1 MNTVTDYY
9 AATASQRGDMLA
21 QIGHGRR
28 RAAASPF
35 DEIARVGSDGQPYWS
50 ARDLAKVFG
59 YSDWRNFADC
69 IRKARQQVES
79 HVSAGRPNNGAATD
93 NAGHFANTET
103 ITRVGFGERT
113 VPDVHL
119 TRFAAYFVALNAD
132 QSKPEVRAAVNY
144 YFVGRTIQAEQ
155 MIQAGT
161 DDNALTAAN
170 AKRIADLELAVQGLP
185 EVIGDAIAK
194 ALGAAAAHDL
204 PPARTAKPAP
214 RGRRKVG
221 RPSLPSITAMEKARY
236 GSGGSGRFA
245 VVLVRDG
252 YLARRVTGHDARGHS
267 VYQYSEGSHVGM
279 FRFRK
284 RPSGPY
290 TASGRYVYVTEAGQ
304 RFLAAEYGWESPDA

>member
-9 AATASQRGDMLA
+9 TATASQRGDMLA

-35 DEIARVGSDGQPYWS
+35 DEIARVGADGQPYWS
-50 ARDLAKVFG
+50 ARDLADALG
-59 YSDWRNFADC
+59 YRTNWRNFTPA
-69 IRKARQQVES
+69 ILKARQQV
-79 HVSAGRPNNGAATD
+79 AAHG
-93 NAGHFANTET
+93 NAGQDHFADV
-103 ITRVGFGERT
+103 RKMVSVGSGAERG

-155 MIQAGT
+155 MIQAGA
-161 DDNALTAAN
+161 DDNTLTAEN

-194 ALGAAAAHDL
+194 ALSTAAPSAPAKAEPAAA
-204 PPARTAKPAP
+204 P
-214 RGRRKVG
+214 RKRGKIG
-221 RPSLPSITAMEKARY
+221 RPSLPSLTAFQA
-236 GSGGSGRFA
+236 SVGGPVRKGALHQRF
-245 VVLVRDG
+245 VRDG
-252 YLARRVTGHDARGHS
+252 YLSRVVVGHTTNGAPM
-267 VYQYSEGSHVGM
+267 YAYSEGSHVGM

-290 TASGRYVYVTEAGQ
+290 AASGNYVYVTEAGQ
-304 RFLAAEYGWESPDA
+304 RYLVEQYGWEMP

>member
-35 DEIARVGSDGQPYWS
+35 DEIARVGKDGQPYWS
-50 ARDLAKVFG
+50 ARDLAKLFG
-59 YSDWRNFADC
+59 YSDWRNFAAA
-69 IRKARQQVES
+69 IHKARQQVDA
-79 HVSAGRPNNGAATD
+79 HV
-93 NAGHFANTET
+93 NAGHDHFVDVTEMVQIGSGAARKT
-103 ITRVGFGERT
+103 
-113 VPDVHL
+113 PNVHL

-155 MIQAGT
+155 MIQAGA
-161 DDNALTAAN
+161 DDNTLTAEN

-194 ALGAAAAHDL
+194 ALGSTEVTRGTPDT
-204 PPARTAKPAP
+204 PRARAVP
-214 RGRRKVG
+214 RRRG
-221 RPSLPSITAMEKARY
+221 LPSLASMEQARY
-236 GSGGSGRFA
+236 GTWGTKFKNA
-245 VVLVRDG
+245 LVRDG
-252 YLARRVTGHDARGHS
+252 YLTRTQTGARSDGQPLYS
-267 VYQYSEGSHVGM
+267 YSEGARPAM
-279 FRFRK
+279 FRFRN

-290 TASGRYVYVTEAGQ
+290 TRSGRCVYVTEAGQ
-304 RFLAAEYGWESPDA
+304 RFLAEEYGWETP

>member
-35 DEIARVGSDGQPYWS
+35 DEIARVGKDGQPYWS
-50 ARDLAKVFG
+50 ARDLADALG
-59 YSDWRNFADC
+59 YRTNWRNFTPA
-69 IRKARQQVES
+69 ILKARQQV
-79 HVSAGRPNNGAATD
+79 AAHG
-93 NAGHFANTET
+93 NAGQDHFADVRKM
-103 ITRVGFGERT
+103 ITAGKGAERE

-155 MIQAGT
+155 MIQAGA
-161 DDNALTAAN
+161 DDNTLTAEN

-194 ALGAAAAHDL
+194 ALGSTEVTRGTPD
-204 PPARTAKPAP
+204 AP
-214 RGRRKVG
+214 RARAVPRRRG
-221 RPSLPSITAMEKARY
+221 LPSLASMEQARY
-236 GSGGSGRFA
+236 GTWGTKFKNA
-245 VVLVRDG
+245 LVRDG
-252 YLARRVTGHDARGHS
+252 YLTRTQTGARSDGQPLYS
-267 VYQYSEGSHVGM
+267 YSEGARPAM
-279 FRFRK
+279 FRFRN

-290 TASGRYVYVTEAGQ
+290 TRSGRCVYVTEAGQ
-304 RFLAAEYGWESPDA
+304 RFLAEEYGWEMP

>member
-21 QIGHGRR
+21 RIGHGRR

-50 ARDLAKVFG
+50 ARDLANLFG

-69 IRKARQQVES
+69 IRKAREQVAS
-79 HVSAGRPNNGAATD
+79 HVSAGQSGSGSVNGFESADRIITNNLGKPRS
-93 NAGHFANTET
+93 
-103 ITRVGFGERT
+103 I
-113 VPDVHL
+113 PDVHL

-155 MIQAGT
+155 MIQAGA

-194 ALGAAAAHDL
+194 ALGST
-204 PPARTAKPAP
+204 TATTTTEPVKVGGAP
-214 RGRRKVG
+214 RKRGKVG
-221 RPSLPSITAMEKARY
+221 RPGLPSLTSLELASQGSSGKFSAR
-236 GSGGSGRFA
+236 
-245 VVLVRDG
+245 LTRDG
-252 YLARRVTGHDARGHS
+252 FLERRTVRYRSDGAAIRE
-267 VYQYSEGSHVGM
+267 YREGSHVGM

-284 RPSGPY
+284 RLSGPY

-304 RFLAAEYGWESPDA
+304 RFLAEEYGWEMP

>member
-1 MNTVTDYY
+1 MNTVTDYS

-35 DEIARVGSDGQPYWS
+35 DEIARVGKDGQPYWS
-50 ARDLAKVFG
+50 ARDLADALG
-59 YSDWRNFADC
+59 YRTNWRNFTPA
-69 IRKARQQVES
+69 ILKARQQV
-79 HVSAGRPNNGAATD
+79 AAHG
-93 NAGHFANTET
+93 NAGQDHFADV
-103 ITRVGFGERT
+103 RKMVSVGSGAERG

-155 MIQAGT
+155 MIQAGA
-161 DDNALTAAN
+161 DDNALTAEN

-194 ALGAAAAHDL
+194 ALGS
-204 PPARTAKPAP
+204 TGPAP
-214 RGRRKVG
+214 VKAVAEPRKRGKVG
-221 RPSLPSITAMEKARY
+221 RPGLPSLTAFQRKVGAPRQTGALHKRFVKDKFLTRVVIGHTYRGEAMFAY
-236 GSGGSGRFA
+236 G
-245 VVLVRDG
+245 
-252 YLARRVTGHDARGHS
+252 
-267 VYQYSEGSHVGM
+267 EGSHVGM

-284 RPSGPY
+284 RLDGPY
-290 TASGRYVYVTEAGQ
+290 TSTGRYVYVTEAGQ
-304 RFLAAEYGWESPDA
+304 RFLAEEYGWEVP

>member
-35 DEIARVGSDGQPYWS
+35 DEIARVGKDGQPYWS
-50 ARDLAKVFG
+50 ARDLAKLFG
-59 YSDWRNFADC
+59 YSDWRNFAAA
-69 IRKARQQVES
+69 IHKARQQVDA
-79 HVSAGRPNNGAATD
+79 HV
-93 NAGHFANTET
+93 NAGHDHFVDVTEMVQIGSGAARKT
-103 ITRVGFGERT
+103 
-113 VPDVHL
+113 PNVHL

-155 MIQAGT
+155 MIQAGA
-161 DDNALTAAN
+161 DDSALTAEN

-194 ALGAAAAHDL
+194 ALGSTEVTRGTPD
-204 PPARTAKPAP
+204 AP
-214 RGRRKVG
+214 RARAVPRRRG
-221 RPSLPSITAMEKARY
+221 LPSLASMEQARY
-236 GSGGSGRFA
+236 GTWGTKFKNA
-245 VVLVRDG
+245 LVRDG
-252 YLARRVTGHDARGHS
+252 YLTRAQTGARSDGQPLYS
-267 VYQYSEGSHVGM
+267 YSEGARPAM
-279 FRFRK
+279 FRFRN

-290 TASGRYVYVTEAGQ
+290 TRSGRCVYVTEAGQ
-304 RFLAAEYGWESPDA
+304 RFLAEEYGWEMP

>member
-35 DEIARVGSDGQPYWS
+35 DEIARVGKGGQPYWS
-50 ARDLAKVFG
+50 ARDLAKLFG

-79 HVSAGRPNNGAATD
+79 HVAAGQPNSGAGTD
-93 NAGHFANTET
+93 NGGGHFVSTET
-103 ITRVGFGERT
+103 VSRVGFGERT

-155 MIQAGT
+155 MIQAGA
-161 DDNALTAAN
+161 DDNTLTAEN

-194 ALGAAAAHDL
+194 ALGSTEVTRGTPDT
-204 PPARTAKPAP
+204 PRARAVP
-214 RGRRKVG
+214 RRRG
-221 RPSLPSITAMEKARY
+221 LPSLASMEQARY
-236 GSGGSGRFA
+236 GTWGTKFKNA
-245 VVLVRDG
+245 LVRDG
-252 YLARRVTGHDARGHS
+252 YLTRTQTGARSDGQPLYS
-267 VYQYSEGSHVGM
+267 YSEGARPAM
-279 FRFRK
+279 FRFRN

-290 TASGRYVYVTEAGQ
+290 TRSGRCVYVTEAGQ
-304 RFLAAEYGWESPDA
+304 RFLAEEYGWEMP

>member
-35 DEIARVGSDGQPYWS
+35 DEIARVGKDGQPYWS
-50 ARDLAKVFG
+50 ARDLANILG
-59 YSDWRNFADC
+59 YVQWRNFVEA
-69 IRKARQQVES
+69 IRKARQQVEA
-79 HVSAGRPNNGAATD
+79 HVNAGQDHFADVSKMVSVGSGAA
-93 NAGHFANTET
+93 
-103 ITRVGFGERT
+103 RS

-155 MIQAGT
+155 MIQAGA
-161 DDNALTAAN
+161 DDNTLTAEN

-194 ALGAAAAHDL
+194 ALGSTEVTRGTPD
-204 PPARTAKPAP
+204 AP
-214 RGRRKVG
+214 RARAVPRRRG
-221 RPSLPSITAMEKARY
+221 LPSLASMEQARY
-236 GSGGSGRFA
+236 GTWGTKFKNA
-245 VVLVRDG
+245 LVRDG
-252 YLARRVTGHDARGHS
+252 YLTRTQTGARSDGQPLYS
-267 VYQYSEGSHVGM
+267 YSEGARPAM
-279 FRFRK
+279 FRFRN

-290 TASGRYVYVTEAGQ
+290 TRSGRCVYVTEAGQ
-304 RFLAAEYGWESPDA
+304 RFLAEEYGWETP

>member
-9 AATASQRGDMLA
+9 AATTSQRGGMLA

-35 DEIARVGSDGQPYWS
+35 DEIARVGKDGQPYWS
-50 ARDLAKVFG
+50 ARDLADALG
-59 YSDWRNFADC
+59 YRTNWRNFTPA
-69 IRKARQQVES
+69 ILKARQQV
-79 HVSAGRPNNGAATD
+79 AAHG
-93 NAGHFANTET
+93 NAGQDHFADV
-103 ITRVGFGERT
+103 RKMVSVGSGAERG

-155 MIQAGT
+155 MIQAGA
-161 DDNALTAAN
+161 DDNTLTAEN

-194 ALGAAAAHDL
+194 ALGSTEVTRGTPD
-204 PPARTAKPAP
+204 AP
-214 RGRRKVG
+214 RARAVPRRRG
-221 RPSLPSITAMEKARY
+221 LPSLASMEQARY
-236 GSGGSGRFA
+236 GTWGTKFKNA
-245 VVLVRDG
+245 LVRDG
-252 YLARRVTGHDARGHS
+252 YLTRTQTGARSDGQPLYS
-267 VYQYSEGSHVGM
+267 YSEGARPAM
-279 FRFRK
+279 FRFRN

-290 TASGRYVYVTEAGQ
+290 TRSGRCVYVTEAGQ
-304 RFLAAEYGWESPDA
+304 RFLAEEYGWEMP

>member
-9 AATASQRGDMLA
+9 TATASQRGDMLA

-35 DEIARVGSDGQPYWS
+35 DEIARVGTDGQPYWS
-50 ARDLAKVFG
+50 ARDLADLFG
-59 YSDWRNFADC
+59 YSRWQTFADAL
-69 IRKARQQVES
+69 RKAREQVKS
-79 HVSAGRPNNGAATD
+79 HVSAGRAEVQD
-93 NAGHFANTET
+93 DMHFVNTERIVT
-103 ITRVGFGERT
+103 GSAVPRT
-113 VPDVHL
+113 VPDVRL
-119 TRFAAYFVALNAD
+119 SRFAAYFVALNAD

-155 MIQAGT
+155 MIQAGA

-194 ALGAAAAHDL
+194 ALSTATPSAPVEAEAA
-204 PPARTAKPAP
+204 TSP
-214 RGRRKVG
+214 RKRGKLG
-221 RPSLPSITAMEKARY
+221 RPGLPSITAVEQATYSSKSSGAFAR
-236 GSGGSGRFA
+236 
-245 VVLVRDG
+245 VLVADG
-252 YLARRVTGHDARGHS
+252 YLVRRAVRTARDGRSIYEYR
-267 VYQYSEGSHVGM
+267 EGSHVGM

-290 TASGRYVYVTEAGQ
+290 AASGRYVYVTEAGQ
-304 RFLAAEYGWESPDA
+304 RFLAEQYGWETP

>member
-35 DEIARVGSDGQPYWS
+35 DEIARVGKDGQPYWS
-50 ARDLAKVFG
+50 ARDLADALG
-59 YSDWRNFADC
+59 YRTNWRNFTPA
-69 IRKARQQVES
+69 ILKARQQV
-79 HVSAGRPNNGAATD
+79 AAHG
-93 NAGHFANTET
+93 NAGQDHFADV
-103 ITRVGFGERT
+103 RKMVSVGSGAERG

-161 DDNALTAAN
+161 DDNTLTAEN

-194 ALGAAAAHDL
+194 ALGSTEVTRGTPD
-204 PPARTAKPAP
+204 AP
-214 RGRRKVG
+214 RARAVPRRRG
-221 RPSLPSITAMEKARY
+221 LPSLASMEQARY
-236 GSGGSGRFA
+236 GTWGTKFKNA
-245 VVLVRDG
+245 LVRDG
-252 YLARRVTGHDARGHS
+252 YLTRTQTGARSDGQPLYS
-267 VYQYSEGSHVGM
+267 YSEGARPAM
-279 FRFRK
+279 FRFRN

-290 TASGRYVYVTEAGQ
+290 TRSGRCVYVTEAGQ
-304 RFLAAEYGWESPDA
+304 RFLAEEYGWETP

>member
-1 MNTVTDYY
+1 MNTVADYY
-9 AATASQRGDMLA
+9 TATASQRGDMLA

-35 DEIARVGSDGQPYWS
+35 DEIARTDKMGQPYWS
-50 ARDLAKVFG
+50 ARDLAKLFG

-79 HVSAGRPNNGAATD
+79 HVSAGRPNDGAATD

-103 ITRVGFGERT
+103 ITRVGFGERA

-155 MIQAGT
+155 MIQAGA
-161 DDNALTAAN
+161 DDNTLTAEN

-194 ALGAAAAHDL
+194 ALGSTSA
-204 PPARTAKPAP
+204 PASPAKSDNAP
-214 RGRRKVG
+214 RKRGKIG
-221 RPSLPSITAMEKARY
+221 RPSLPSLTSIEAAHHGSRGGKFSKA
-236 GSGGSGRFA
+236 
-245 VVLVRDG
+245 LVRDG
-252 YLARRVTGHDARGHS
+252 YLGRRPLRAKSNGVP
-267 VYQYSEGSHVGM
+267 VYEYVEGSHVGM

-284 RPSGPY
+284 RLNGPY
-290 TASGRYVYVTEAGQ
+290 SASGRFVYVTEAGQ
-304 RFLAAEYGWESPDA
+304 RYLAEEYGWEMP

>member
-35 DEIARVGSDGQPYWS
+35 DEIARVGTDGQPYWS
-50 ARDLAKVFG
+50 ARDLAKLFG
-59 YSDWRNFADC
+59 YADWRNFADA
-69 IRKARQQVES
+69 IRKARQQVANHS
-79 HVSAGRPNNGAATD
+79 TAGQDHFVDATGMVELGSGSKR
-93 NAGHFANTET
+93 A
-103 ITRVGFGERT
+103 I
-113 VPDVHL
+113 PDVHL

-155 MIQAGT
+155 MIQAGA
-161 DDNALTAAN
+161 DDNTLTAEN

-194 ALGAAAAHDL
+194 ALGSTAAESVKADD
-204 PPARTAKPAP
+204 TP
-214 RGRRKVG
+214 RKRGKVG
-221 RPSLPSITAMEKARY
+221 RPGLPSLTSLELASQGSSGKFSAR
-236 GSGGSGRFA
+236 
-245 VVLVRDG
+245 LTRDG
-252 YLARRVTGHDARGHS
+252 FLDRRTVRYRSDGAAIRE
-267 VYQYSEGSHVGM
+267 YREGSHVGM

-284 RPSGPY
+284 HMGGPY

-304 RFLAAEYGWESPDA
+304 RYLAEKYGWEMP